1 MFKYFFVKELKEI
14 LRDSRFQVMGALVLI
29 LLITATVVGYQGF
42 RQLQQMR
49 KQAQQQ
55 VRKEWVG
62 QQDKHPHSAAHY
74 GHIAFKPKPT
84 LGFIDFGLDSYT
96 GMTVYMEA
104 HKQNDVLF
112 SQAQD
117 STSLMRFG
125 EMTIAFVLQ
134 MLMPL
139 LIIFLVFASITKERE
154 GGTLKMMISQGIS
167 TRKILMYKIGSYS
180 LITLLLFL
188 PAFLIASTLLFRQ
201 SHTSLQ
207 THLTGKFFTLLGAY
221 WMYFMIFIILAVL
234 VSSFSKTSRIALV
247 QLLGVWIFF
256 CILMPKATA
265 NVADNLYA
273 SPNKDLFKEAIDKKV
288 KEGIDGHNPSDKRFE
303 ALKTKTLKKY
313 GVDSI
318 SKLPINFSGLAM
330 QVGEEY
336 TDKVYDREFK
346 KVQSVFK
353 AQNRVSEVA
362 GMINPLLAIRHV
374 SMGLAGTDYHHH
386 IQFATEA
393 ENYRRKLVKMANND
407 MMLNHK
413 PSIAYNDYNVGRSF
427 WEKLPPFQYKMA
439 SLGQVMQQNM
449 WGVSALLV
457 WLCLCFSLIFYR
469 SSSISI
475 V

>member
-1 MFKYFFVKELKEI
+1 MFKYFFIKELKET
-14 LRDSRFQVMGALVLI
+14 LRDARFQVMGGLVLI
-29 LLITATVVGYQGF
+29 LLITATLVGYRGF
-42 RQLQQMR
+42 HQLQEMR
-49 KQAQQQ
+49 QQAQQQ
-55 VRKEWVG
+55 VRQEWVG
-62 QQDKHPHSAAHY
+62 QKNKHPHSAAHY

-84 LGFIDFGLDSYT
+84 LSFMDFGLDSFT
-96 GMTVYMEA
+96 GMVVYMEA
-104 HKQNDVLF
+104 HKQNDILY

-117 STSLMRFG
+117 STSLIRFG

-139 LIIFLVFASITKERE
+139 LIIFLVFASVTRERE
-154 GGTLKMMISQGIS
+154 GGTLKMMISQGVS
-167 TRKILMYKIGSYS
+167 TRKILLYKISSYS
-180 LITLLLFL
+180 FITILLFL

-201 SHTSLQ
+201 SHTALQ
-207 THLTGKFFTLLGAY
+207 TQLTGKFFTLLGAY
-221 WMYFMIFIILAVL
+221 WAYFMVFIVLSVL
-234 VSSFSKTSRIALV
+234 VSAFSKTSRMALV

-265 NVADNLYA
+265 NIADNLYA
-273 SPNKDLFKEAIDKKV
+273 APAKYEFDDTIKQKVEA
-288 KEGIDGHNPSDKRFE
+288 GIDGHNPSDKRFA
-303 ALKTKTLKKY
+303 ALKKKTLQKY

-346 KVQSVFK
+346 KVQQVFK
-353 AQNRVSEVA
+353 AQNRVSEIA
-362 GMINPLLAIRHV
+362 GLINPLLAIRQV

-386 IQFATEA
+386 VKFATEA
-393 ENYRRKLVKMANND
+393 ENYRRKMVKMANND
-407 MMLNHK
+407 MMVNHK
-413 PSIAYNDYNVGRSF
+413 PGIAYKDYNVGRSF

-439 SLGQVMQQNM
+439 SLNEVMQQNL
-449 WGVSALLV
+449 WGLAALLV
-457 WLCLCFSLIFYR
+457 WLVGGFALILYR